1 MLPLLRWRVFS
12 NTQEGGTFKR
22 LASSSGARISAGTMA
37 LFSAMQACARGVF
50 GAAKVELLKHHAII
64 NPASLTA
71 SPVESRPLSE
81 WRRIGT
87 LFRLKRILGGAERRA
102 TGEVQSK
109 SSPFQTLRSHRLLFR
124 TIMRQ
129 QKFPAGSVQA
139 IAGLWRRR
147 QEGISARRSDED
159 GYLPPCKPPPYHH
172 HQVSRRFDNARWF
185 ARSLG

>member
-1 MLPLLRWRVFS
+1 
-12 NTQEGGTFKR
+12 
-22 LASSSGARISAGTMA
+22 MA

-159 GYLPPCKPPPYHH
+159 GYLPPCKHPHTTTAKFLDDSIMRDGLPDHWADMLGAED
-172 HQVSRRFDNARWF
+172 VEVNELDESASLRRGRRVN
-185 ARSLG
+185 